1 MGDLIIPFHSL
12 HCKKFERI
20 ELGNEGRHVYS
31 IMIINMTFQDE
42 LATSWSL
49 VKGRMIVTSTAL
61 ETFVRTDWNIHPVI
75 PI

>member
-31 IMIINMTFQDE
+31 VMIVNMTFQDE
-42 LATSWSL
+42 LATS
-49 VKGRMIVTSTAL
+49 
-61 ETFVRTDWNIHPVI
+61 
-75 PI
+75 